1 MLSVVTSCA
10 QSGLS
15 CHYKPRVGAC
25 DLHELANH
33 LRSQH
38 TAVLIAQINRAGVLC
53 EGGAGLDSH
62 IELSCDKKVGNPG
75 GKQTQRLVG
84 SHTILTTLTPDTG

>member
-1 MLSVVTSCA
+1 MLSVVTSEA
-10 QSGLS
+10 QSRLS

-38 TAVLIAQINRAGVLC
+38 TPVLIAQINRPGVLG
-53 EGGAGLDSH
+53 EG
-62 IELSCDKKVGNPG
+62 
-75 GKQTQRLVG
+75 
-84 SHTILTTLTPDTG
+84 

>member
-1 MLSVVTSCA
+1 MLSVVTSEA

-38 TAVLIAQINRAGVLC
+38 TAVLITQINRAGVLC
-53 EGGAGLDSH
+53 EG
-62 IELSCDKKVGNPG
+62 
-75 GKQTQRLVG
+75 
-84 SHTILTTLTPDTG
+84 

>member
-38 TAVLIAQINRAGVLC
+38 TAVLITQINRAGVLC

-62 IELSCDKKVGNPG
+62 IELSCDNKSCKSRREGNT
-75 GKQTQRLVG
+75 QTV
-84 SHTILTTLTPDTG
+84 HTLRTSLTADTD